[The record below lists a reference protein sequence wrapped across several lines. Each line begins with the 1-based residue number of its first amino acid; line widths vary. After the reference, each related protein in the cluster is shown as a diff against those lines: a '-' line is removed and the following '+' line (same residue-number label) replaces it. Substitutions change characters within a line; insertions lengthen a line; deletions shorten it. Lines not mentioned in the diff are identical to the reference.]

1 MKKYI
6 VLLFCF
12 IITFLIGCSMNDKKY
27 NLIQVWRINATE
39 DSKLKME
46 ILYSGKN
53 LGELELLGKNTY
65 KISLTNNYVEIN
77 DYATELGKYKI
88 KSIKYFYYI
97 YGQLEINML
106 KEIETFN
113 YTFRQELLIIKNNKY
128 EFVFEIKK

>member
-1 MKKYI
+1 
-6 VLLFCF
+6 
-12 IITFLIGCSMNDKKY
+12 MNDKKY